1 MHKKI
6 VGQETCWYCFQDGI
20 MKSTFPGFP
29 EATYEISID
38 VTYKLRNSFE
48 IACLLALLMAVDRS
62 GQSEIVCV

>member
-1 MHKKI
+1 
-6 VGQETCWYCFQDGI
+6 

-48 IACLLALLMAVDRS
+48 IACLLALLMTVDRS
-62 GQSEIVCV
+62 GQSEIVCVIVVVLETEESITELE

>member
-1 MHKKI
+1 
-6 VGQETCWYCFQDGI
+6 